1 MHLSTDP
8 APAAVPP
15 LSRPAILAQLCL
27 AGLALWA
34 AASVLGPVMGLPS
47 FYPLACLV
55 ALLPFAWL
63 ALTGL
68 DGHRHP
74 RWGWANRV
82 TLLRGGLLALLGGTM
97 PFLPSASAGSAVIAG
112 WGWGPAVIA
121 VTALSLDGVDGW
133 VARRAGLSSPYGA
146 RFDMESDTLA
156 ILILSLLL
164 WRLGLVGPWV
174 LLSGLLRPGFV
185 LAARFWPWL
194 SAPLPYSRRRRV
206 ICVVQVAVLALAL
219 VPVASP
225 MLTRVA
231 VGAALGLLLFS
242 FAVDT
247 VWLKRHRDRS
257 GGQKNG

>member
-1 MHLSTDP
+1 MHLSHDP
-8 APAAVPP
+8 ASAAPT
-15 LSRPAILAQLCL
+15 LSRPAILAQLGL
-27 AGLALWA
+27 AGLTLWV
-34 AASVLGPVMGLPS
+34 AASALGPAIGLPPL
-47 FYPLACLV
+47 YPLACLV

-68 DGHRHP
+68 DRHGHS

-82 TLLRGGLLALLGGTM
+82 TLLRGGLLALLGGMM
-97 PFLPSASAGSAVIAG
+97 PFAPEVMTG

-194 SAPLPYSRRRRV
+194 AAPLPYSRRRRA
-206 ICVVQVAVLALAL
+206 ICMVQVAVLALAL

-225 MLTRVA
+225 MLTRFA

-247 VWLKRHRDRS
+247 VWLKRCRDRS
-257 GGQKNG
+257 GGLKNG

>member
-1 MHLSTDP
+1 ML
-8 APAAVPP
+8 
-15 LSRPAILAQLCL
+15 QLGL
-27 AGLALWA
+27 AGLTVWA
-34 AASVLGPVMGLPS
+34 AASALGPGLGLPPA
-47 FYPLACLV
+47 YPLACLL

-68 DGHRHP
+68 DRHGHRV
-74 RWGWANRV
+74 WGWANRV
-82 TLLRGGLLALLGGTM
+82 TLLRGGLLALLGGLM
-97 PFLPSASAGSAVIAG
+97 PFLPAVPAGLPGGG
-112 WGWGPAVIA
+112 WGLAVIA

-133 VARRAGLSSPYGA
+133 LARRTGLCSPYGA
-146 RFDMESDTLA
+146 RFDMESDTVA

-164 WRLGLVGPWV
+164 WQVGLVGPWV

-185 LAARFWPWL
+185 LAGRVWPWL
-194 SAPLPYSRRRRV
+194 AAPLPPSQRRRV
-206 ICVVQVAVLALAL
+206 ICMVQVAVLALAF

-257 GGQKNG
+257 GGLKNG

>member
-1 MHLSTDP
+1 MRLSTNRSHP
-8 APAAVPP
+8 APT
-15 LSRPAILAQLCL
+15 LSRPAILIQLGL
-27 AGLALWA
+27 AGLTLWA
-34 AASVLGPVMGLPS
+34 AAIAVGTGLGLPPA
-47 FYPLACLV
+47 YPLTCLT

-68 DGHRHP
+68 ERHGHA

-82 TLLRGGLLALLGGTM
+82 TLLRGGLLALLGGMM
-97 PFLPSASAGSAVIAG
+97 PFLPSSAADMAG
-112 WGWGPAVIA
+112 WGWMPAVIA

-133 VARRAGLSSPYGA
+133 LARRTGLSSPYGA

-164 WRLGLVGPWV
+164 WQAGMVGPWA

-185 LAARFWPWL
+185 AAARIWPWL
-194 SAPLPYSRRRRV
+194 ASPLPPSRRRRV
-206 ICVVQVAVLALAL
+206 ICMVQVAVLALAL
-219 VPVASP
+219 VPVANP

-257 GGQKNG
+257 GGLTNG